1 MNNDNS
7 GQIIFG
13 VNTTG
18 NNTDVNNNS
27 SVASINQEVPVSI
40 PVSKNNASND
50 GIISVNAS
58 QVIPSVMDNN
68 VTTANNQADISNSTG
83 NDPLGFDIPS
93 ISGNDVNGSDNVAN
107 NIDNSVSLVNTN
119 EDVKS
124 NNVPQSIEILNPDDT
139 QNNND
144 KNNEIINSDNVTST
158 GTYLGHIFLFS
169 IPVIGFIMLIIKA
182 FDKKNKNISNWAKA
196 MLLYMVI
203 SFVAGI
209 IIFILLFAVAGIS
222 ISQLINNNT
231 YYSGDSYSNNG
242 YINE

>member
-40 PVSKNNASND
+40 PVSENNASND
-50 GIISVNAS
+50 GIISVNAN

-119 EDVKS
+119 EDVES
-124 NNVPQSIEILNPDDT
+124 NNVLQSIEILNPDDT

>member
-182 FDKKNKNISNWAKA
+182 FDKKNKNISNWAI
-196 MLLYMVI
+196 Y
-203 SFVAGI
+203 
-209 IIFILLFAVAGIS
+209 
-222 ISQLINNNT
+222 
-231 YYSGDSYSNNG
+231 
-242 YINE
+242 